1 MPKPRVRPMV
11 AGDFPFA
18 VALTDT
24 EGWGFTLEDFE
35 RFLALSPDG
44 CFVVEHEGDRAG
56 MLSTVLYGQVGW
68 IGNVI
73 VSARLRG
80 RRLGAALMERAI
92 AHLEGAGAK
101 GVRLWAYENTVAL
114 YRKYGFIDE
123 GVMSKRWK
131 GFGHN
136 KHETPTT
143 HAPKGCAVFPVN
155 ALTLPQLFPLDKAAF
170 GADRSRVLE
179 RVALENPRSGL
190 LARAADGKPAGFL
203 LVKMSPKGCE
213 VGPWVVDTTH
223 AAWAMPCLLEAV
235 LDKLAG
241 QSVELGVYTGRDD
254 VEEKLADHGFHA
266 GFATVRMTRGKA
278 PPEDVKSICA
288 IGALEKG

>member
-1 MPKPRVRPMV
+1 MPKPRVRPMT
-11 AGDFPFA
+11 AADFPFA

-35 RFLALSPDG
+35 RLLALSPDG
-44 CFVVEHEGDRAG
+44 CLVVEYDGDRAG
-56 MLSTVLYGQVGW
+56 MLTTCLYGQVGW

-80 RRLGAALMERAI
+80 KHLGAALMESAI
-92 AHLEGAGAK
+92 AYLEGAGAK
-101 GVRLWAYENTVAL
+101 GIRLWAYENTVAL
-114 YRKYGFIDE
+114 YHKYGFTDD
-123 GVMSKRWK
+123 GLASKRWK
-131 GFGHN
+131 GFGHS
-136 KHETPTT
+136 KHETPTA

-155 ALTLPQLFPLDKAAF
+155 ALTLPQLFPLDQGAF
-170 GADRSRVLE
+170 GADRARVLE
-179 RVALENPRSGL
+179 RVALDNPKGGL

-213 VGPWVVDTTH
+213 VGPWVVDPAH
-223 AAWAMPCLLEAV
+223 AVWAVPCLLEAV
-235 LDKLAG
+235 LEKLAG
-241 QSVELGVYTGRDD
+241 QSVELGVYTGRAD

-266 GFATVRMTRGKA
+266 GFSTVRMTRGKA
-278 PPEDVKSICA
+278 PQEDVRAICA